1 MKVQELI
8 DYINSNGFYSIYEF
22 EDSLTD
28 KQFKEL
34 KIVPESINADRH
46 RWYEISTTVY
56 KVEDGYVGVRG
67 VTYLYSEGMT
77 YKDCDYLCEASEYE
91 EVQTISYREKQKIN
105 KNEKN
110 S

>member
-8 DYINSNGFYSIYEF
+8 DYVNSNVFYSLYEF

-34 KIVPESINADRH
+34 KIVSEDIKADRY
-46 RWYEISTTVY
+46 RWYEVSTTIY

-67 VTYLYSEGMT
+67 VTHLYSEDMM
-77 YKDCDYLCEASEYE
+77 YADCDYLCKASEYE
-91 EVQTISYREKQKIN
+91 EVQTISYREKQN
-105 KNEKN
+105 K
-110 S
+110 

>member
-8 DYINSNGFYSIYEF
+8 DYVNSNVFYSIYEF

-34 KIVPESINADRH
+34 KIVPESIDVDRH
-46 RWYEISTTVY
+46 RWYEVSTTIF

-67 VTYLYSEGMT
+67 VTHLYSEGMT
-77 YKDCDYLCEASEYE
+77 YKDCDYLCKASEYE
-91 EVQTISYREKQKIN
+91 EVQTISYRKKN
-105 KNEKN
+105 KNK
-110 S
+110 

>member
-8 DYINSNGFYSIYEF
+8 DYVNSNRFYSLYKF

-34 KIVPESINADRH
+34 KIVPESIDVDRH
-46 RWYEISTTVY
+46 RWYEVSTTIY

-67 VTYLYSEGMT
+67 VTYLYSEDMT
-77 YKDCDYLCEASEYE
+77 YSDCAYLCKASEYE
-91 EVQTISYREKQKIN
+91 EVPTISYREKQKIN
-105 KNEKN
+105 KNEKD

>member
-8 DYINSNGFYSIYEF
+8 DYVNSKGFYSIYEF
-22 EDSLTD
+22 QDSLTD

-34 KIVPESINADRH
+34 KTVSEDIDVDRH

-67 VTYLYSEGMT
+67 VYQIYSEYMSD
-77 YKDCDYLCEASEYE
+77 KDCDYLCEASEYE
-91 EVQTISYREKQKIN
+91 EVPTISYRIKQN
-105 KNEKN
+105 K
-110 S
+110 

>member
-8 DYINSNGFYSIYEF
+8 DYVNSNKFHSIYEF

-34 KIVPESINADRH
+34 KLISKSINVDKH
-46 RWYEISTTVY
+46 RWYEVSTTIY

-67 VTYLYSEGMT
+67 VTHLYSEDMT
-77 YKDCDYLCEASEYE
+77 YSDCAYLCKASEYE
-91 EVQTISYREKQKIN
+91 EVQTISYRIKQN
-105 KNEKN
+105 K
-110 S
+110 